1 MTIFIAD
8 NSILLFEKEEKKIT
22 YALNEL
28 KNYKIEYR
36 STRFYVFQITTI
48 SDSKLRFKCHSEEN
62 SINFL
67 DRFNELVKNHNN
79 NNEYEKRID
88 LIPPY
93 EATDLNQR
101 ITNLI
106 GILLAITFCL
116 HLYYSA
122 TTSIFTFFGGLSYYL
137 SAIKIRKSQIKFL
150 EHLKSQNSI
159 ATFKEK

>member
-1 MTIFIAD
+1 MTIFISD
-8 NSILLFEKEEKKIT
+8 NTILLFEKEENKIS
-22 YALNEL
+22 YSLNEL

-48 SDSKLRFKCHSEEN
+48 SDSKLRFKCYSEEN
-62 SINFL
+62 SIIFL

-88 LIPPY
+88 LIPPF

-101 ITNLI
+101 IVNLT

-116 HLYYSA
+116 HIYYSA
-122 TTSIFTFFGGLSYYL
+122 TTSILSFFGGLGYYL
-137 SAIKIRKSQIKFL
+137 SAIKIRKSQIKFF
-150 EHLKSQNSI
+150 EHLKSGNSI
-159 ATFKEK
+159 SSFEI